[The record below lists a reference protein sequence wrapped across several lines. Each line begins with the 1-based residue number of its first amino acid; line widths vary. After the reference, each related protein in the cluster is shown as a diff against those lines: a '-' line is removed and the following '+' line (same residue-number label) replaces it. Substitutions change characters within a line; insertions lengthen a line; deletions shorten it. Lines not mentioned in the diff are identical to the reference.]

1 MSETLHLEGDLYI
14 ETFTNNVSNGVIGPV
29 DVNSLEVKPD
39 SDKISIPSKRKG
51 KLGQARETYFVP
63 KPATVTIKTSEIPP
77 VLLAA
82 AFMGLES
89 PINQGAGTL
98 TEVALTLPAHPKWVS
113 LGKTNLSATGLVVKE
128 GATSLVLGTD
138 FEINYAL
145 GLLRATKAGA
155 VADGGPVTVSAS
167 YNAITGTRIAG
178 NVQPEVKAKL
188 TLDGRSVIGGE
199 SIILT
204 VPRASLSPKKAVDFM
219 SDKPIEIE
227 LEGELLALDG
237 ENRALLCGPAGDGVA
252 DTRTAGRPAVL
263 LSIMQYANRSLL
275 GRNHYVSFL
284 VHD

>member
-1 MSETLHLEGDLYI
+1 M
-14 ETFTNNVSNGVIGPV
+14 
-29 DVNSLEVKPD
+29 
-39 SDKISIPSKRKG
+39 
-51 KLGQARETYFVP
+51 
-63 KPATVTIKTSEIPP
+63 
-77 VLLAA
+77 LLAA

-113 LGKTNLSATGLVVKE
+113 LSKTNLSATGLVVKE
-128 GATSLVLGTD
+128 GAKALVLGTD

-155 VADGGPVTVSAS
+155 VADGGPVTVSGS
-167 YNAITGTRIAG
+167 YNAVTGSRIAG

-199 SIILT
+199 SVILI
-204 VPRASLSPKKAVDFM
+204 VPRASLAPKKAVDFL

-237 ENRALLCGPAGDGVA
+237 EDAPFYVD
-252 DTRTAGRPAVL
+252 RPETV
-263 LSIMQYANRSLL
+263 
-275 GRNHYVSFL
+275 
-284 VHD
+284 

>member
-1 MSETLHLEGDLYI
+1 MSETLHLEGDLFI

-39 SDKISIPSKRKG
+39 SEKISIPSKRKG
-51 KLGQARETYFVP
+51 KLGQPRETYFVP
-63 KPATVTIKTSEIPP
+63 KPATVNIKTSEIPP

-98 TEVALTLPAHPKWVS
+98 TDVALTLPAHPKWAN

-128 GATSLVLGTD
+128 GSTPLVLGTD

-145 GLLRATKAGA
+145 GLLRATKAGT

-167 YNAITGTRIAG
+167 YNAVTGSRIAG
-178 NVQPEVKAKL
+178 NIQPEIKARL
-188 TLDGRSVIGGE
+188 LLDGRSIVSGE
-199 SIILT
+199 AIKLT

-227 LEGELLALDG
+227 LEGELLAVDG
-237 ENRALLCGPAGDGVA
+237 E
-252 DTRTAGRPAVL
+252 TAPFYVDRPVT
-263 LSIMQYANRSLL
+263 
-275 GRNHYVSFL
+275 V
-284 VHD
+284 

>member
-39 SDKISIPSKRKG
+39 SEKISIPSKRKH
-51 KLGQARETYFVP
+51 KLGQARESYFVA
-63 KPATVTIKTSEIPP
+63 KPATVNIKTSEIPP

-98 TEVALTLPAHPKWVS
+98 TEVPVTLLAHPKWVS

-128 GATSLVLGTD
+128 GATALVLGTD

-145 GLLRATKAGA
+145 GLLRATKVGA

-167 YNAITGTRIAG
+167 YNAIAG

-188 TLDGRSVIGGE
+188 TLDGRSVISGE
-199 SIILT
+199 SILLT
-204 VPRASLSPKKAVDFM
+204 VPRASLAPKKAVDFL

-237 ENRALLCGPAGDGVA
+237 EEAPFYVD
-252 DTRTAGRPAVL
+252 RPETV
-263 LSIMQYANRSLL
+263 
-275 GRNHYVSFL
+275 
-284 VHD
+284 

>member
-98 TEVALTLPAHPKWVS
+98 TELPVTLLAHPKWVS

-128 GATSLVLGTD
+128 GAAKPSINTDAELKAVLNQAKSVAYSDSASGVYVEKELFKKLGMPAKGSMIERLPVAEQWQVLGRLTR
-138 FEINYAL
+138 L
-145 GLLRATKAGA
+145 PSGA
-155 VADGGPVTVSAS
+155 VSAAMRPLPAQRLSAADFTRQVANLQTLR
-167 YNAITGTRIAG
+167 NA
-178 NVQPEVKAKL
+178 L
-188 TLDGRSVIGGE
+188 
-199 SIILT
+199 
-204 VPRASLSPKKAVDFM
+204 
-219 SDKPIEIE
+219 
-227 LEGELLALDG
+227 
-237 ENRALLCGPAGDGVA
+237 
-252 DTRTAGRPAVL
+252 
-263 LSIMQYANRSLL
+263 
-275 GRNHYVSFL
+275 
-284 VHD
+284 

>member
-1 MSETLHLEGDLYI
+1 MAGHLLR
-14 ETFTNNVSNGVIGPV
+14 T
-29 DVNSLEVKPD
+29 
-39 SDKISIPSKRKG
+39 
-51 KLGQARETYFVP
+51 QARHCHNQDQRDPSGPT
-63 KPATVTIKTSEIPP
+63 
-77 VLLAA
+77 
-82 AFMGLES
+82 FMGLES

-98 TEVALTLPAHPKWVS
+98 SEVALTLPAHPKWVS

-128 GATSLVLGTD
+128 GATALVLGTD

-167 YNAITGTRIAG
+167 YNAVTGTRIAS

-204 VPRASLSPKKAVDFM
+204 VPRVSLAPKKAVDFL

-263 LSIMQYANRSLL
+263 KSNK
-275 GRNHYVSFL
+275 
-284 VHD
+284 

>member
-39 SDKISIPSKRKG
+39 SEKISIPSKRKH
-51 KLGQARETYFVP
+51 KLGQARESYFVP
-63 KPATVTIKTSEIPP
+63 KPATVNIKTSEIPP

-98 TEVALTLPAHPKWVS
+98 TDVALTLPAHPKWMS
-113 LGKTNLSATGLVVKE
+113 LGKTNLSATGLEVKE
-128 GATSLVLGTD
+128 GSTPLVLGTD

-155 VADGGPVTVSAS
+155 VVDGGPVTVSAS
-167 YNAITGTRIAG
+167 YNAVTGSRIAG
-178 NVQPEVKAKL
+178 NVQPEVKARL
-188 TLDGRSVIGGE
+188 LLDGRSIIGGE
-199 SIILT
+199 AIKLT
-204 VPRASLSPKKAVDFM
+204 IPRASLAPKKAVDFL

-237 ENRALLCGPAGDGVA
+237 ESAPFYVD
-252 DTRTAGRPAVL
+252 RPQTV
-263 LSIMQYANRSLL
+263 
-275 GRNHYVSFL
+275 
-284 VHD
+284 

>member
-1 MSETLHLEGDLYI
+1 MSETLHLEGDLFI

-39 SDKISIPSKRKG
+39 SEKISIPSKRKG
-51 KLGQARETYFVP
+51 KLGQPRETYFVP

-98 TEVALTLPAHPKWVS
+98 TDVALTLPAHPKWVS
-113 LGKTNLSATGLVVKE
+113 LGKTNLSATGLAVKE
-128 GATSLVLGTD
+128 GTTPLVLGTD

-145 GLLRATKAGA
+145 GLLRATKGGA

-167 YNAITGTRIAG
+167 YNAVMGSRIAG
-178 NVQPEVKAKL
+178 NVQPEVKARL
-188 TLDGRSVIGGE
+188 LLDGRSIIGGE
-199 SIILT
+199 AIKLT
-204 VPRASLSPKKAVDFM
+204 IPRASLAPKKAVDFL

-237 ENRALLCGPAGDGVA
+237 E
-252 DTRTAGRPAVL
+252 TAPFYVDRPETV
-263 LSIMQYANRSLL
+263 
-275 GRNHYVSFL
+275 
-284 VHD
+284 

>member
-1 MSETLHLEGDLYI
+1 
-14 ETFTNNVSNGVIGPV
+14 
-29 DVNSLEVKPD
+29 
-39 SDKISIPSKRKG
+39 
-51 KLGQARETYFVP
+51 VP
-63 KPATVTIKTSEIPP
+63 KPATVTIKTSEIPLVP
-77 VLLAA
+77 P
-82 AFMGLES
+82 GLES

-98 TEVALTLPAHPKWVS
+98 TEMALTLPAHPKWLTLPAHPKWVS

-128 GATSLVLGTD
+128 GATALVLGTD

-167 YNAITGTRIAG
+167 YNAVTGSRIAG

-204 VPRASLSPKKAVDFM
+204 VPRASLAPKKAVDFL

-237 ENRALLCGPAGDGVA
+237 ESAPFYVD
-252 DTRTAGRPAVL
+252 RPETV
-263 LSIMQYANRSLL
+263 
-275 GRNHYVSFL
+275 
-284 VHD
+284 